1 MKSPAFPKILLAALL
16 FLTASLAFAEGDT
29 PQKVLKVFF
38 LKASKPS
45 GTSTQAPSFELRHFD
60 LALPSDSEM
69 DMAKKA
75 IEDAGFKPEDL
86 KLDEGLPLEMVIL
99 EVKKAYPDQPIGKKD
114 LVNGIPVLKPT
125 GEELD
130 QWNTRLNTYKGLMA
144 VLENF
149 EVQFGIGGAPTLSQQ
164 LSLSYHTGDSFCLGL
179 GYQFT
184 PNFDTLVNF
193 EWNDFVSANDAR
205 TGAFDLSELTGE
217 LLFKYRMTSTGVRPY
232 LFAGPAFTESH
243 YDGSFTFESFQGSVS
258 YKGGAHFSMVGGAG
272 FEVPFGRSHL
282 FVQGEVVLDY
292 LDSDTANFSQLD
304 STVTFI
310 PIEIGL
316 LFGK

>member
-1 MKSPAFPKILLAALL
+1 MKSPAFPKTLLAALI
-16 FLTASLAFAEGDT
+16 FLTATLAFAEGDQ
-29 PQKVLKVFF
+29 PEKVLKVFF

-45 GTSTQAPSFELRHFD
+45 TTSTQAPYFELKHFT
-60 LALPSDSEM
+60 LAMPSDSEM

-75 IEDAGFKPEDL
+75 IEAAGFKPEDL
-86 KLDEGLPLEMVIL
+86 RLDEAMPLELILL

-125 GEELD
+125 GEEFD
-130 QWNTRLNTYKGLMA
+130 QWNTRLNTYKDVMA

-149 EVQFGIGGAPTLSQQ
+149 EFQFGVGGAPTVSRE

-205 TGAFDLSELTGE
+205 TGGFDLSELTGE
-217 LLFKYRMTSTGVRPY
+217 LLFKLRLASTGVRPY
-232 LFAGPAFTESH
+232 LFGGPAFTESH
-243 YDGSFTFESFQGSVS
+243 YDGSFTYQSFQGSVS
-258 YKGGAHFSMVGGAG
+258 YKGGSHFSLVGGAG
-272 FEVPFGRSHL
+272 FEVPFGRSHI

-292 LDSDTANFSQLD
+292 PDSDTANFSQLD

-310 PIEIGL
+310 PIEVGF